1 LKKERIRVTL
11 VEKRKKLT
19 YDKYA
24 VTASINGLG
33 DKRRG
38 FIQTSSFY
46 TEKNIVIQPW
56 SSSVDHVPVAGV
68 SDIISATPLSGYLPT
83 HNKYTSDLTTGMQN
97 SYYIGCKNTADTT
110 IDGAPP
116 VEVFVTNPNVIK
128 VIGRDNNEPILGVE

>member
-1 LKKERIRVTL
+1 VR
-11 VEKRKKLT
+11 
-19 YDKYA
+19 
-24 VTASINGLG
+24 ASSNGLG

-46 TEKNIVIQPW
+46 IEKNVVIQPW
-56 SSSVDHVPVAGV
+56 SSSSDRLPTAGV
-68 SDIISATPLSGYLPT
+68 GDIISATPLTGYLPT

-97 SYYIGCKNTADTT
+97 SYYIGCKNTAATT
-110 IDGAPP
+110 IDGTPP